1 MTTLGEQRVTRGQT
15 AAAPPR
21 GPEPGSGGYAGQ
33 VLSRR
38 SVVDYALQRR
48 ALLAD
53 VHAGRV
59 GLIQACDASPYL
71 LRAAKYHG
79 EPTQASC
86 PICRK
91 ERLTRVHYIYGER
104 LGTLSGQAKTERELK
119 VMDGRASEFSVYE
132 VEVCRSCS
140 WNHLIASYVLGGERA
155 GTVGE
160 RTGRAARN

>member
-1 MTTLGEQRVTRGQT
+1 MRVLR
-15 AAAPPR
+15 
-21 GPEPGSGGYAGQ
+21 
-33 VLSRR
+33 RR

-48 ALLAD
+48 ALLAA
-53 VHAGRV
+53 VQAGRV
-59 GLIQACDASPYL
+59 GLIEACDASPYL

-79 EPTQASC
+79 EQTQASC

-91 ERLTRVHYIYGER
+91 ERLTRVHYIYGDR
-104 LGTLSGQAKTERELK
+104 LGTLSGQAKTERELM

-140 WNHLIASYVLGGERA
+140 WNHLITSYVLGTDRTETA
-155 GTVGE
+155 AK

>member
-1 MTTLGEQRVTRGQT
+1 M
-15 AAAPPR
+15 
-21 GPEPGSGGYAGQ
+21 
-33 VLSRR
+33 LSRR

-59 GLIQACDASPYL
+59 GLIEACDATPYL

-79 EPTQASC
+79 EPTDTSC

-91 ERLTRVHYIYGER
+91 ERLTRVHYIYGDR
-104 LGTLSGQAKTERELK
+104 LGTLSGQAKTERELA
-119 VMDGRASEFSVYE
+119 VMDARASEFSVYE

-140 WNHLIASYVLGGERA
+140 WNHLIASYVLGTDRTAAA
-155 GTVGE
+155 GNPS
-160 RTGRAARN
+160 GRAARR

>member
-1 MTTLGEQRVTRGQT
+1 M
-15 AAAPPR
+15 
-21 GPEPGSGGYAGQ
+21 
-33 VLSRR
+33 LSRG

-79 EPTQASC
+79 EPTQTSC

-91 ERLTRVHYIYGER
+91 EFLTRVHYIYGER
-104 LGTLSGQAKTERELK
+104 LGTLSGQAKTERELM
-119 VMDGRASEFSVYE
+119 VMAGRASEFSVYE

-140 WNHLIASYVLGGERA
+140 WNHLIASYVLGADRSDASGKP
-155 GTVGE
+155 
-160 RTGRAARN
+160 TGRAARN

>member
-1 MTTLGEQRVTRGQT
+1 M
-15 AAAPPR
+15 
-21 GPEPGSGGYAGQ
+21 
-33 VLSRR
+33 
-38 SVVDYALQRR
+38 DYALQRR
-48 ALLAD
+48 AVLAD

-79 EPTQASC
+79 EPTQTSC

-91 ERLTRVHYIYGER
+91 ERLTRVHYVYGDR
-104 LGTLSGQAKTERELK
+104 LGTLSGQAKTERELM

-140 WNHLIASYVLGGERA
+140 WNHLVASYVLGAERGEDASTRS
-155 GTVGE
+155 
-160 RTGRAARN
+160 GRAARN